1 MGLGI
6 QEGMLAKIRNG
17 TKKGGT
23 SEQSMRIMNVSY
35 AGTLSIN
42 YEKQQLQD
50 GQMLPSSIKTKIKYL
65 LLIWLIQVE
74 NVDAKHLEKLQKYQ
88 HSHSRSGRDDQDT
101 M

>member
-1 MGLGI
+1 MGLGT

-17 TKKGGT
+17 TKKGGA

-42 YEKQQLQD
+42 YEKQQQQD
-50 GQMLPSSIKTKIKYL
+50 GQMLPSSIKTKIKHL

-88 HSHSRSGRDDQDT
+88 HSHSRSGRDDQGT